1 MKTIMDTYKLK
12 FTRLQNEIFRLF
24 CINAGK
30 ILNKREISLILKVSP
45 TAVAN
50 SIVSLQ
56 KEELISVKK
65 EKNFNL
71 SYVSF
76 NRDSQKAINF
86 KKIENLKML
95 YDVGL
100 PHFLFEEFPGST
112 IILFGSYS
120 KGEDVFDSDID
131 IAIVGVKEKTLNLK
145 KFEGFLKREINLN
158 FYQSFKDIHKDLK
171 NNLFNGIILSGRIDS

>member
-1 MKTIMDTYKLK
+1 
-12 FTRLQNEIFRLF
+12 
-24 CINAGK
+24 
-30 ILNKREISLILKVSP
+30 
-45 TAVAN
+45 
-50 SIVSLQ
+50 
-56 KEELISVKK
+56 
-65 EKNFNL
+65 
-71 SYVSF
+71 
-76 NRDSQKAINF
+76 
-86 KKIENLKML
+86 ML